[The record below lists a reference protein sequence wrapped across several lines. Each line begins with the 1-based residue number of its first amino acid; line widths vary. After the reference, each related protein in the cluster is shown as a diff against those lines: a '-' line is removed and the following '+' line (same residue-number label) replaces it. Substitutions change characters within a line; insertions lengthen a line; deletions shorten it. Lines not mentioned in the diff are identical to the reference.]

1 MSYNPENEI
10 FSFDFVPDPRSGQP
24 RLTCDRDDVGKRDL
38 DLLSSE
44 LRENYEVL
52 CAGSGSKTFEFK
64 SRLLTLPQR
73 YLVTTQQTDYTGMP
87 RLHLTSLPGGN
98 RDSSVGK
105 SSLEVSCEA
114 SAVKR
119 AGIAPQYATPREFS
133 APYRGD
139 PAVTFGRD
147 FGAALEELLA
157 GIPQNAEQRFGTVR
171 VLQDMRDLSKKR
183 PLDFLLVLVAGYLQ
197 IARQFGSDDQ
207 RDLAYL
213 AASHLIDELCCTRME
228 DLKDNATGKEQPL
241 YARNSRRLWKT
252 IIEE

>member
-73 YLVTTQQTDYTGMP
+73 YLVTMQRTDYTGMP
-87 RLHLTSLPGGN
+87 GLHLTSLPGGN

-105 SSLEVSCEA
+105 NSLEVSCE
-114 SAVKR
+114 SCR
-119 AGIAPQYATPREFS
+119 ICATCRRSDRWTFCWYWS
-133 APYRGD
+133 RG
-139 PAVTFGRD
+139 TCRLRD
-147 FGAALEELLA
+147 SSVPM
-157 GIPQNAEQRFGTVR
+157 I
-171 VLQDMRDLSKKR
+171 
-183 PLDFLLVLVAGYLQ
+183 
-197 IARQFGSDDQ
+197 
-207 RDLAYL
+207 
-213 AASHLIDELCCTRME
+213 
-228 DLKDNATGKEQPL
+228 NATWRTWPP
-241 YARNSRRLWKT
+241 RT
-252 IIEE
+252 